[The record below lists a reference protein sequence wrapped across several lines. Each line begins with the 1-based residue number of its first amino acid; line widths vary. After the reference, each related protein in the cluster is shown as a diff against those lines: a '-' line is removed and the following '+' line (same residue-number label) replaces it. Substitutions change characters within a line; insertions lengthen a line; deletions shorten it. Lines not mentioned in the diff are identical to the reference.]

1 MIEWGKD
8 GYLEIIIGPMFSGKT
23 SRLLTIKR
31 QYEVCDISCC
41 LVNHIDDKRYHE
53 TLAST
58 HDMIMTESL
67 NLRNLS
73 FLYEKLDQYDVFLI
87 NEGQFFENLFDVV
100 VKLVEVHK
108 KKIYVCGLNGDYRR
122 QRFGTILDLIPFCD
136 NVTKLNA
143 LCKKCKNGTPGIF
156 THRISSEKIQKK
168 VGSNDYIP
176 LCRKCFLKN
185 NLN

>member
-87 NEGQFFENLFDVV
+87 NEGQFFEDLFDVV

-108 KKIYVCGLNGDYRR
+108 KKNICLRVEWGL
-122 QRFGTILDLIPFCD
+122 
-136 NVTKLNA
+136 
-143 LCKKCKNGTPGIF
+143 
-156 THRISSEKIQKK
+156 
-168 VGSNDYIP
+168 
-176 LCRKCFLKN
+176 
-185 NLN
+185 